1 MAASAKELGVPAATF
16 TSAPPLV
23 FDPNMK
29 WDTSVV
35 TSVQKTWMSIGGLL
49 TYDKPLTID
58 QVYDPTHVNKVLGE

>member
-1 MAASAKELGVPAATF
+1 
-16 TSAPPLV
+16 
-23 FDPNMK
+23 MK